1 MISITKI
8 DFDTAMITGGAGF
21 IGSYIAE
28 KLVENGTDTK
38 VIDNLVTGKK
48 ENLSKCFDQD
58 NFSFLEYDLG
68 NLDGIENH
76 LGDVDILFH
85 FAADPE
91 VRTGYSKPED
101 SFEQN
106 IVNTFNLLQKIKQ
119 SKIKKIVFASSSSV
133 YGDAKIIPTNEEY
146 GPLCPISHYGAS
158 KLACEAMVSSF
169 CHNYNIEGVIL
180 RLANVIGLR
189 GRHGLIWDLVHK
201 LKINQDELEL
211 LGDGK
216 QTKSF
221 IHISD
226 AINGIFSSLN
236 NLQDKVEVFNLGSE
250 DSVEI
255 MDVAKIVCKNMGLNE
270 IKINLTGGVDDGRGW
285 KGDIKIAHLD
295 ITKLKNSGWIPKLSS
310 INAADITSHEII
322 KEVIYNFI

>member
-8 DFDTAMITGGAGF
+8 DFDTAVITGGAGF

-68 NLDGIENH
+68 NLDGIEDH
-76 LGDVDILFH
+76 LGDADILFH

-146 GPLCPISHYGAS
+146 GPLSPISHYGAS

-180 RLANVIGLR
+180 RPANVIGLR

-226 AINGIFSSLN
+226 AIDGIFFSLN

-285 KGDIKIAHLD
+285 KGDIRIAHLD
-295 ITKLKNSGWIPKLSS
+295 ITKLKNSGWTPKLSS

-322 KEVIYNFI
+322 KEVI

>member
-1 MISITKI
+1 MVVSITKI
-8 DFDTAMITGGAGF
+8 DFDTAVITGGAGF

-68 NLDGIENH
+68 NLDGIEDH
-76 LGDVDILFH
+76 LSDADILFH

-226 AINGIFSSLN
+226 AIDGIFFSLN

-285 KGDIKIAHLD
+285 KGDIRIAHLD

-310 INAADITSHEII
+310 INAADITSQEII
-322 KEVIYNFI
+322 KEVI

>member
-1 MISITKI
+1 MKI
-8 DFDTAMITGGAGF
+8 DFNSALITGGAGF

-28 KLVENGTDTK
+28 KLVNEGVNTK
-38 VIDNLVTGKK
+38 VLDNLVTGKK
-48 ENLSKCFDQD
+48 KNLENCLGKD
-58 NFSFLEYDLG
+58 NFSFLNYDLG
-68 NLDGIENH
+68 RLEEVKEEFN
-76 LGDVDILFH
+76 DVDLLFH

-91 VRTGYSKPED
+91 VRTGYDNPED
-101 SFEQN
+101 SFDQN
-106 IVNTFNLLQKIKQ
+106 IVNTFKLLQKIKHT
-119 SKIKKIVFASSSSV
+119 KIKKFVFASSSSV
-133 YGDAKIIPTNEEY
+133 YGDAEIIPTNEEY

-180 RLANVIGLR
+180 RPANVIGFR

-201 LKINQDELEL
+201 LKNNQSKLEL

-226 AINGIFSSLN
+226 AIDGIFSAMNSGGK
-236 NLQDKVEVFNLGSE
+236 KVEVFNLGSD
-250 DSVEI
+250 DSVQI
-255 MDVAKIVCKNMGLNE
+255 MDVAKIVCKNAKLEN
-270 IKINLTGGVDDGRGW
+270 ININVTGGVDDGRGW

-295 ITKLKNSGWIPKLSS
+295 ISKLKKLGWKPKSSS
-310 INAADITSHEII
+310 IDAANITSNEII
-322 KEVIYNFI
+322 NEVI

>member
-8 DFDTAMITGGAGF
+8 DFDTAVITGGAGF

-68 NLDGIENH
+68 NLDGIEDH
-76 LGDVDILFH
+76 LGDADILFH

-146 GPLCPISHYGAS
+146 GPLSPISHYGAS

-180 RLANVIGLR
+180 RPANVIGLR

-226 AINGIFSSLN
+226 AIDGIFFSLN

-322 KEVIYNFI
+322 KEVI

>member
-106 IVNTFNLLQKIKQ
+106 IVNTSHRLFNL
-119 SKIKKIVFASSSSV
+119 
-133 YGDAKIIPTNEEY
+133 
-146 GPLCPISHYGAS
+146 C
-158 KLACEAMVSSF
+158 
-169 CHNYNIEGVIL
+169 L
-180 RLANVIGLR
+180 R
-189 GRHGLIWDLVHK
+189 
-201 LKINQDELEL
+201 
-211 LGDGK
+211 
-216 QTKSF
+216 
-221 IHISD
+221 
-226 AINGIFSSLN
+226 
-236 NLQDKVEVFNLGSE
+236 
-250 DSVEI
+250 
-255 MDVAKIVCKNMGLNE
+255 
-270 IKINLTGGVDDGRGW
+270 
-285 KGDIKIAHLD
+285 
-295 ITKLKNSGWIPKLSS
+295 
-310 INAADITSHEII
+310 
-322 KEVIYNFI
+322 

>member
-1 MISITKI
+1 MVINLTKV
-8 DFDTAMITGGAGF
+8 DFDTALITGGAGF

-28 KLVENGTDTK
+28 KLVKDGVNTK

-48 ENLSKCFDQD
+48 ENLSECLKQD
-58 NFSFLEYDLG
+58 NFSFLEYDLN
-68 NLDGIENH
+68 NLDGLEDY
-76 LGDVDILFH
+76 LDDVDVLFH

-91 VRTGYSKPED
+91 VRTGYNRPED

-106 IVNTFNLLQKIKQ
+106 IVNTFNLLQKIK
-119 SKIKKIVFASSSSV
+119 KTNIKKIVFASSSSV

-146 GPLCPISHYGAS
+146 GPLRPISHYGAS
-158 KLACEAMVSSF
+158 KLACEALVSSF
-169 CHNYNIEGVIL
+169 CHNYDIEGVII
-180 RLANVIGLR
+180 RPANVIGLR

-201 LKINQDELEL
+201 LKVNQDELEI

-226 AINGIFSSLN
+226 AIDGIFCSLN

-250 DSVEI
+250 DSVKI
-255 MDVAKIVCKNMGLNE
+255 MDVAKIVCKNIKLDE
-270 IKINLTGGVDDGRGW
+270 IKINLTGGVEDGRGW
-285 KGDIKIAHLD
+285 KGDIKIAHLE
-295 ITKLKNSGWIPKLSS
+295 IKKLKNAGWKPKLSS
-310 INAADITSHEII
+310 INAADITSQEII
-322 KEVIYNFI
+322 EEVI

>member
-146 GPLCPISHYGAS
+146 GPLSPISHYGAS

-250 DSVEI
+250 DSIEI

-295 ITKLKNSGWIPKLSS
+295 ISKLKNLGWRPKLSS
-310 INAADITSHEII
+310 LEAADVTSQEII
-322 KEVIYNFI
+322 DEVI